1 MLSCTA
7 TLIAQPQEGSISYRI
22 DIDGLDAQ
30 TKSMMQNMMMTMT
43 FKEKKSRVDMDMGM
57 VKNTTITN
65 GDNTY
70 SLMDYMGSKFKIPMS
85 KEDVKSKK
93 MNEADYD
100 IEYTKDT
107 KQIAGYTC
115 KKAIIKTKDKNV
127 FNIWYSDALFPNAS
141 EQTQYTKFKGGCPL
155 EFDMAQNGMK
165 MKLTATKVELGNVSD
180 KVFDIPDGY
189 QEVTFEQLMQMMGGM
204 KPKN

>member
-1 MLSCTA
+1 
-7 TLIAQPQEGSISYRI
+7 
-22 DIDGLDAQ
+22 
-30 TKSMMQNMMMTMT
+30 
-43 FKEKKSRVDMDMGM
+43 
-57 VKNTTITN
+57 
-65 GDNTY
+65 
-70 SLMDYMGSKFKIPMS
+70 MDYMGSKFKIPMS